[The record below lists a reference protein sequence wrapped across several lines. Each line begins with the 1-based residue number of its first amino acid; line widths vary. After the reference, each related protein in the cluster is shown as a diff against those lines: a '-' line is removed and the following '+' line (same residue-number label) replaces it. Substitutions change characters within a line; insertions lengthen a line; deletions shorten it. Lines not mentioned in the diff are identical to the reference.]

1 MYILLILLSY
11 LLGCS
16 NMTYYIA
23 KLRGVDMTKG
33 SGNLGTSN
41 AVILMGWGSG
51 VLAFLH
57 DAGKAVLAVALAKWL
72 LPGQHLAECVAGV
85 CCVLGHIFPF
95 YLGFKGGKGFASYL
109 GMTLMLNWKLALIIA
124 AAVILLTLITDYLVV
139 GTVTTVVSVPVAL
152 GFVCKSILPPL
163 VLLIATGVIL
173 WKHRENYVRIY
184 KGTEIGLRSTSR
196 GEHRQKKE

>member
-1 MYILLILLSY
+1 
-11 LLGCS
+11 
-16 NMTYYIA
+16 
-23 KLRGVDMTKG
+23 
-33 SGNLGTSN
+33 
-41 AVILMGWGSG
+41 
-51 VLAFLH
+51 
-57 DAGKAVLAVALAKWL
+57 
-72 LPGQHLAECVAGV
+72 
-85 CCVLGHIFPF
+85 
-95 YLGFKGGKGFASYL
+95 
-109 GMTLMLNWKLALIIA
+109 MTLMLNWKLALIIA